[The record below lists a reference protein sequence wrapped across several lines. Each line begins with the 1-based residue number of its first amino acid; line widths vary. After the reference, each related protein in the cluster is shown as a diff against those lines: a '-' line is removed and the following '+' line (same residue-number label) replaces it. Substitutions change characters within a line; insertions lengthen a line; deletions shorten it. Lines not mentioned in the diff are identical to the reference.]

1 MRNQVRIPESI
12 SFAIGVAVAL
22 LLVPGWSRAASLTE
36 LRAYGSEG
44 PYGGCTTCGGQSAD
58 RDIPNAVF
66 GDVASFSLS
75 NLGGDLSYADS
86 IGVAGFGYL
95 NAYADAHRT
104 YNTSLSGTY
113 MVGDAQAGAQTEFI
127 DYLLPGASSPV
138 GYASYMLTLAITG
151 SHTSQDSSYPD
162 NITAEG
168 FVSWD
173 IRNNRTGDVYAH
185 GTWTSTDLNPQTLLH
200 IPVGGV
206 APNDLM
212 RLDVGLDAFA
222 YVMSNNIN
230 PANLTA
236 FADYSHTLVASLD
249 AVTPGA
255 STLGVSGHDYATSA
269 PEPGSFLLLL
279 PAIGMLIPRARRWG
293 RLQL

>member
-1 MRNQVRIPESI
+1 MRKHIRTHQSI
-12 SFAIGVAVAL
+12 SFAIGLTAAL
-22 LLVPGWSRAASLTE
+22 LLVPGSSRASIAE

-58 RDIPNAVF
+58 QDVPNAVN
-66 GDVASFSLS
+66 GNVASFSLS
-75 NLGGDLSYADS
+75 NLGGDGSYADS
-86 IGVAGFGYL
+86 SAVAGFGYL
-95 NAYADAHRT
+95 LAYADAHRT
-104 YNTSLSGTY
+104 YNTSLVGTY
-113 MVGDAQAGAQTEFI
+113 MVGDAQAAAQTEFV
-127 DYLLPGASSPV
+127 DYLLPGASSPI
-138 GYASYMLTLAITG
+138 GYASYMLTLAISG
-151 SHTSQDSSYPD
+151 NHTSQDSSYPD
-162 NITAEG
+162 AITAEG
-168 FVSWD
+168 FVTWD

-222 YVMSNNIN
+222 YVMSNNSN
-230 PANLTA
+230 PADLTA

-255 STLGVSGHDYATSA
+255 STLGVSGYDYASSV
-269 PEPGSFLLLL
+269 PEPGSLLLLL